1 MKWAI
6 TDSSGVKH
14 PLENIG
20 IGSGQVVAFSDFNQN
35 IPINCYCFLTWR
47 GGKLYASIGCNNAYG
62 TIGLYAYSSS
72 EVEIDSSLGAVT
84 SFCVGGTPG
93 GQNAAQ
99 SYVSFKESFSAGT
112 GYSGIGI
119 KVNYGQGDVPTQS
132 FNNNDHRSSLIMAQ
146 MFGDTSKV
154 FAGNDY
160 KIEHYNNAVF
170 PIKQIYQGNEKIYQ
184 EEAVIGFKLTTMDFL
199 TYPKSDDYYIRNK
212 SQGTNPDSPMFCR
225 NHETYPD
232 IPYYVYEDTSVSL
245 NTINAVLGT
254 GISFLMVPSRN

>member
-1 MKWAI
+1 
-6 TDSSGVKH
+6 
-14 PLENIG
+14 
-20 IGSGQVVAFSDFNQN
+20 
-35 IPINCYCFLTWR
+35 
-47 GGKLYASIGCNNAYG
+47 
-62 TIGLYAYSSS
+62 
-72 EVEIDSSLGAVT
+72 
-84 SFCVGGTPG
+84 
-93 GQNAAQ
+93 
-99 SYVSFKESFSAGT
+99 
-112 GYSGIGI
+112 
-119 KVNYGQGDVPTQS
+119 
-132 FNNNDHRSSLIMAQ
+132 MAQ

-199 TYPKSDDYYIRNK
+199 TYPKSDDYYIRDK

-232 IPYYVYEDTSVSL
+232 IPYYVYEDTDVSL